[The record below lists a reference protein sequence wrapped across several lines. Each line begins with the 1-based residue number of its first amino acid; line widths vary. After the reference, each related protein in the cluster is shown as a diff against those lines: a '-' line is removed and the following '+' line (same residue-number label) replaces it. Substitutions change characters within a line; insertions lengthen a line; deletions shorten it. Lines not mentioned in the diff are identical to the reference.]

1 MGSHSSKMAA
11 AKLFTG
17 TIPALITPFKAEGGI
32 NVDVVPALV
41 NLHLEAGVGGFYLC
55 GNTGE
60 GYACTVAERKEMLEA
75 TLAAVDGKVPILVHV
90 GACPLADA
98 VELAKHAAS
107 VGAAGVSSVVPTD
120 KPNDLG
126 AAAEY
131 FTGIGAASDLPF
143 YVYWVAAHADSSVDA
158 AQYLEAMK
166 SVPNFQGIKFTD
178 TNFFVFQQLAYLAPS
193 VLGHPLNA
201 VTGPDEM
208 ALAGLAMGSDGAIGS
223 TYNVQPKL
231 NCQMHAAFKSG
242 DMATAMQLQEKLNCV
257 IAKLIVSCD
266 CKSRGLNIIAGL
278 KAIYRSRG
286 LDVGHCHKDDAAAKE
301 LSPEAEK
308 DLVDYCNSLDWTVE

>member
-1 MGSHSSKMAA
+1 MGHSSKMAA

-120 KPNDLG
+120 KRSPFLCLLG
-126 AAAEY
+126 
-131 FTGIGAASDLPF
+131 GCP
-143 YVYWVAAHADSSVDA
+143 
-158 AQYLEAMK
+158 
-166 SVPNFQGIKFTD
+166 
-178 TNFFVFQQLAYLAPS
+178 
-193 VLGHPLNA
+193 
-201 VTGPDEM
+201 
-208 ALAGLAMGSDGAIGS
+208 
-223 TYNVQPKL
+223 
-231 NCQMHAAFKSG
+231 C
-242 DMATAMQLQEKLNCV
+242 
-257 IAKLIVSCD
+257 
-266 CKSRGLNIIAGL
+266 R
-278 KAIYRSRG
+278 
-286 LDVGHCHKDDAAAKE
+286 
-301 LSPEAEK
+301 
-308 DLVDYCNSLDWTVE
+308 LV